1 MGPMYS
7 GKTTSLIQQ
16 YHNQTNI
23 NKIIIDY
30 NIQSI
35 SKTNN
40 EYWVY
45 NSNMETHDGIVA
57 PSVYKCKHLD
67 SLKDENNYQ
76 IYSKETL
83 DYYYKCFA
91 HAEHVYINECQFFP
105 DLKKFVLELLKL
117 NINVYLFGLDGDYK
131 QKMMGQTFELIPFA
145 SKIKKLQGKCSKC
158 NKNSVIS
165 HRITNDTQVY
175 LPDETAYIPLC
186 LSCYNY

>member
-1 MGPMYS
+1 MYS
-7 GKTTSLIQQ
+7 GKTTSLIQK
-16 YHNQTNI
+16 YYNQTNI

-30 NIQSI
+30 NIQPI

-40 EYWVY
+40 ENSVY
-45 NSNMETHDGIVA
+45 NSNMETHDGILA
-57 PSVYKCKHLD
+57 PSVYKCKHLE
-67 SLKDENNYQ
+67 SLKNKNNYQ
-76 IYSKETL
+76 IYSKDTL
-83 DYYYKCFA
+83 DYYYQCFA

-105 DLKKFVLELLKL
+105 DLKNFVLGLLRL

-145 SKIKKLQGKCSKC
+145 TKIKKLQGKCSKC
-158 NKNSVIS
+158 HKTSVIS

-186 LSCYNY
+186 LTCYNY

>member
-45 NSNMETHDGIVA
+45 NSNMETHDGIIA

-105 DLKKFVLELLKL
+105 DLKNFVLELLKL

-175 LPDETAYIPLC
+175 LPDETVYIPLC